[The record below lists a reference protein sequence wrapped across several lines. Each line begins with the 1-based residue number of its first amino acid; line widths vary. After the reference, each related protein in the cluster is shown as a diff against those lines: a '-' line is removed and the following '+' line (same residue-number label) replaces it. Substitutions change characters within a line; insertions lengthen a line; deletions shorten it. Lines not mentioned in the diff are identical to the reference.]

1 MEKPGQR
8 GTRYAPRGKAYA
20 PRRRNDEVPSL
31 VPAHAAGAFRRD
43 PVASAEAEGER
54 EHTEAASPQSEAATT
69 IAAIAITPPRVR
81 WQARE
86 SVALPI
92 AMTVAALALMQQFPS
107 YRLQGGSVHAV
118 AASDSTR
125 AGDVPRLAMIT
136 GDGVQTLSTSVAPTV
151 AERDPAP
158 LPLSAMPVDDVA
170 VRDVGHLGAV
180 PLVRA
185 CAVPDGAPQNA
196 AIAPLPPDQFG
207 SALASAAEAQTREFV
222 VYDDKYRVIRYPGGD
237 VATLY
242 GVCTDVVVRAYRA
255 LGIDLQKLVHE
266 SQVGSGDTNISHR
279 RVEALRRFFKKS
291 GASLPITDFFEDYQA
306 GDVVTYHRPQ
316 NSGSNDHIAIVSN
329 VTGPSGAPMIVHNRG
344 FGPQVEDALF
354 VNEMTGHFRYEGPP
368 ATPAVVA
375 VRRNIVTVSKKSVTN
390 RVAQR
395 ASHRMRN
402 SAVRKI
408 RRAAAV
414 RAASGATTP
423 KPAPKL

>member
-1 MEKPGQR
+1 MKKPGQR
-8 GTRYAPRGKAYA
+8 GSRYAPRGKAYA
-20 PRRRNDEVPSL
+20 PRRRVDAAA
-31 VPAHAAGAFRRD
+31 PAELNTDIQVETDVVAACVTAVD
-43 PVASAEAEGER
+43 NVVDD
-54 EHTEAASPQSEAATT
+54 AAQPISTAPPP
-69 IAAIAITPPRVR
+69 ITPVER
-81 WQARE
+81 WQPRQ
-86 SVALPI
+86 SVVIPI
-92 AMTVAALALMQQFPS
+92 ALTIAALALMQHFPA
-107 YRLQGGSVHAV
+107 YRLQAGSVQAV
-118 AASDSTR
+118 AACDGGQG
-125 AGDVPRLAMIT
+125 GDFTRLAMVSDDVI
-136 GDGVQTLSTSVAPTV
+136 QTLSPTAAPV
-151 AERDPAP
+151 AERAQAP
-158 LPLSAMPVDDVA
+158 LPLSLTPADDVA

-185 CAVPDGAPQNA
+185 CTVPDESPKHA
-196 AIAPLPPDQFG
+196 ASEPLTADQFG

-291 GASLPITDFFEDYQA
+291 GASLEITDFAEDYQT

-354 VNEMTGHFRYEGPP
+354 VNEITGHFRYRG
-368 ATPAVVA
+368 PAVKA
-375 VRRNIVTVSKKSVTN
+375 APIASRPNSSPAPKSLTTQAA
-390 RVAQR
+390 RKAP
-395 ASHRMRN
+395 HRMRN
-402 SAVRKI
+402 STVRKI

-414 RAASGATTP
+414 RAASGSNGS
-423 KPAPKL
+423 KSAPKL